1 MRHGPPYSRMNMAP
15 EGARGGGVASRSFQF
30 ASAPHQACEAIQRA
44 VRRLI
49 EVVDQETAALRE
61 RTATDLTDFNARKS
75 HGLLEL
81 DHAAGLLNGAQPDSG
96 TLVLLRELRDKL
108 DANSRTLAM
117 HIEAVREIAGVITDT
132 IREADSDGT
141 YTNAYRSKG

>member
-1 MRHGPPYSRMNMAP
+1 MRHGPPYRGTSLAP
-15 EGARGGGVASRSFQF
+15 EGSRGGGVASRNSQF
-30 ASAPHQACEAIQRA
+30 GGAPHQACEAIQRA
-44 VRRLI
+44 VRRLV
-49 EVVDQETAALRE
+49 EVVDQETAALRDHA
-61 RTATDLTDFNARKS
+61 ATDLTEFNARKA

-81 DHAAGLLNGAQPDSG
+81 DHAASLLRGEQPDAA

-108 DANSRTLAM
+108 DANSRTLSM